1 MKSARVLGGV
11 LSAAVALTAVA
22 AIAARTGRGDVTVA
36 HLDHPDAAVGSA
48 GPTDDALRTP
58 LVVSTASGD
67 ATAIAALRV
76 LPVDGSAPVALGA
89 LRGPRGTIVAFWASY
104 CIPCRD
110 ELPLLQSRAAALQHQ
125 GVSVVL
131 VDLQEDAA
139 TAAAFL
145 RSLSISLAGYRD
157 ADGSAHDGLRLVGV
171 PSTALLGGDGTVRT
185 RLEGPDTLQLD
196 GPLQA
201 MGILPR

>member
-1 MKSARVLGGV
+1 MKSSRVLGGV
-11 LSAAVALTAVA
+11 LGAAVALAAVA

-48 GPTDDALRTP
+48 GPTDDALGTP

-76 LPVDGSAPVALGA
+76 QPAAGGAPLALGT
-89 LRGPRGTIVAFWASY
+89 LRGARGTIVAFWASY

-110 ELPLLQSRAAALQHQ
+110 ELPLLQSRASALQRQ

-131 VDLQEDAA
+131 VDLQEDGA

-145 RSLSISLAGYRD
+145 RSLSISLTTYRD
-157 ADGSAHDGLRLVGV
+157 ADGSAHDGLRLIGV
-171 PSTALLGGDGTVRT
+171 PSTALLGGEGTVRT

-201 MGILPR
+201 MGISPR